1 MNAGEIVKAF
11 HVKFV
16 EDPFR
21 FDALPGVTQSWTPN
35 KLVALYGMMNSETNP
50 TQDTMAGVLGLERST
65 ISRKQSSL
73 DWNEFE
79 KRLEKLC
86 SQDDETALA
95 ESVNETRMKMVE
107 RQLRHDHRKKLAK
120 MSYSKHIQDLMLRTA
135 SARPKVEMP
144 AFKKS
149 KPDGTPEHVVL
160 VLSDAHVGQ
169 AFTKEET
176 GGINEYD
183 VETFV
188 RRAANLRAAVVEIA
202 CNLHSKMYP
211 IPELHVI
218 SLGDIVQGSNLG
230 GDWGPA
236 YTAMDVVAQ
245 TEQASKTISDML
257 STWAGCFEKV
267 HFYGVV
273 GNHGRAGASK
283 NSDKVAA
290 NFDNTVYG
298 LIKGHMSNQPN
309 VLVNFNKSWWKT
321 IDINGTSFMAVHGDA
336 VRSLNIHSL
345 RQEEQKLQ
353 SMVQATTGKAFDVLL
368 LGHFHNFVEV
378 ETARGSV
385 IVNGSFVG
393 GDIYSLH
400 RLHMLSRPS
409 QVLMGVHPD
418 RGITWQYKI
427 DMESPR

>member
-1 MNAGEIVKAF
+1 MNTNEVVKSFQA
-11 HVKFV
+11 KYLENPFV
-16 EDPFR
+16 
-21 FDALPGVTQSWTPN
+21 FDSLPGVTQTWTPN
-35 KLVALYGMMNSETNP
+35 KLVALYAMINDETKP
-50 TQDTMAGVLGLERST
+50 TQERMAEILGVERST
-65 ISRKQSSL
+65 ISRKESSVDWECFRASL
-73 DWNEFE
+73 D
-79 KRLEKLC
+79 KLC
-86 SQDDETALA
+86 SQDEEQSL
-95 ESVNETRMKMVE
+95 EEQVNETRMKMVE
-107 RQLRHDHRKKLAK
+107 RQLRQEHRKKLSK
-120 MSYSKHIQDLMLRTA
+120 LSYSKHIQDLMLRTA
-135 SARPKVEMP
+135 DARPKVEMP
-144 AFKKS
+144 VFKKS
-149 KPDGTPEHVVL
+149 KPNGTPEHVVL

-169 AFTKEET
+169 AFTREET
-176 GGINEYD
+176 GGINEYNVD
-183 VETFV
+183 TFV
-188 RRAANLRAAVVEIA
+188 RRATNLRSAVVEIA

-211 IPELHVI
+211 IPELHVV

-236 YTAMDVVAQ
+236 YTAIDVVAQ
-245 TEQASKTISDML
+245 TEQASKTFSDML
-257 STWAGCFEKV
+257 STWAGYFEKV

-309 VLVNFNKSWWKT
+309 VTVEFDKSWWRL
-321 IDINGTSFMAVHGDA
+321 IDVNGTSFMAVHGDS
-336 VRSLNIHSL
+336 VRSMNIHSL
-345 RQEEQKLQ
+345 RLEEQKLQ
-353 SMVQATTGKAFDVLL
+353 SMVQATTGKGFDVLL

-400 RLHMLSRPS
+400 KLNTLSRPS

-418 RGITWQYKI
+418 RGITWQYKV

>member
-1 MNAGEIVKAF
+1 MNTSEIIKSF
-11 HVKFV
+11 QVKFV

-21 FDALPGVTQSWTPN
+21 FDALPGVTQAWSPN
-35 KLVALYGMMNSETNP
+35 KLVALYGMQNDATKP
-50 TQDTMAGVLGLERST
+50 TQETMAEVLELERST
-65 ISRKQSSL
+65 VSRKQSSM
-73 DWNEFE
+73 DWKDFE

-86 SQDDETALA
+86 SQDDGAALA
-95 ESVNETRMKMVE
+95 ESVDETRMKMVE
-107 RQLRHDHRKKLAK
+107 RQLRKDHRKHIGHL
-120 MSYSKHIQDLMLRTA
+120 SWTKHIQDLMVRTA
-135 SARPKVEMP
+135 TARPKVAMP
-144 AFKKS
+144 PFRKS
-149 KPDGTPEHVVL
+149 NPDGTPEHAVL

-169 AFTKEET
+169 AFSKEET
-176 GGINEYD
+176 GGINEYN

-188 RRAANLRAAVVEIA
+188 RRSANLRAAVVEIA

-211 IPELHVI
+211 IPELHVV

-245 TEQASKTISDML
+245 TEQASLTISDML

-298 LIKGHMSNQPN
+298 LIKGQMSKQPN
-309 VLVNFNKSWWKT
+309 VSVEFDKSWWRLV
-321 IDINGTSFMAVHGDA
+321 DVNGTSFMAIHGDA
-336 VRSLNIHSL
+336 VRSLNVHSL
-345 RQEEQKLQ
+345 RQEEHKLQ
-353 SMVQATTGKAFDVLL
+353 SMTQATTGKAFDVLL